1 MVAPSVAPA
10 VIGMFHGRGR
20 ERHGLSEKFHGLS
33 EKREAVR
40 EMFHGCW
47 CDHWCDH
54 LVRPNL
60 VETILKNSELS
71 VRCKRCHLTFLYQFM

>member
-20 ERHGLSEKFHGLS
+20 ERHGLS

-71 VRCKRCHLTFLYQFM
+71 VRCKRCHLTFLYKFM